1 MSCTHA
7 RSPRRALQQGI
18 LFGQRTLK
26 LQPPNSPLIY
36 LDNAATAWP
45 KPESVYRFMIDF
57 YRRAGV
63 NPGRSG
69 YDLAM
74 EAGSLLDDLRKRL
87 TRFFGGDED
96 APERLCF
103 GYNATDAM
111 NLAISGL
118 LAPGDHVITTNLEH
132 NSVIRPINH
141 LVRDGGVEATFVPFD
156 GAGFVDPDDIA
167 RAIRPNTALVIVN
180 HGSNVTGAIQP
191 VAEIGRICRERSVTF
206 AIDTAQTAG
215 NIPINM
221 KDMNIDVLA
230 FTGHKCLMGSMGIG
244 GLCVR
249 KHVEIKQVRSGGTG
263 VRSAYPYHLEE
274 YPWRL
279 EYGTPNMVGV
289 AALWAGQ
296 DWLDS
301 NGVESL
307 HAREMK
313 LAAKLVEGLRSI
325 PGVTLYCCES
335 LRHHLPT
342 VSMNV
347 DGMEAADV
355 GTMLDV
361 DHNVATRT
369 GLHCAPL
376 AHAQLGTVAIHGAV
390 RFSIGAF
397 NTEEHINAACRGV
410 ADIARWA
417 ADRRM
422 VLKETAAF

>member
-1 MSCTHA
+1 LE
-7 RSPRRALQQGI
+7 RLD
-18 LFGQRTLK
+18 
-26 LQPPNSPLIY
+26 SPLIY

-57 YRRAGV
+57 YRSTGV

-69 YDLAM
+69 YDLAL
-74 EAGSLLDDLRKRL
+74 EAGSLLDNLRKRL
-87 TRFFGGDED
+87 MHVFGGDED
-96 APERLCF
+96 APDRLCF
-103 GYNATDAM
+103 GYNATDAL
-111 NLAISGL
+111 NLAIPGL
-118 LAPGDHVITTNLEH
+118 LAAGDHVITTNLEH

-141 LVRDGGVEATFVPFD
+141 LVRDGVVEATFVPFD

-167 RAIRPNTALVIVN
+167 NAIRPNTKLVIVN
-180 HGSNVTGAIQP
+180 HGSNVTGTIQP
-191 VAEIGRICRERSVTF
+191 VREIGRICREKGVTF

-221 KDMNIDVLA
+221 KEMNIDVLA

-249 KHVEIKQVRSGGTG
+249 KHVEIRQVRSGGTG

-296 DWLDS
+296 DWLDG

-313 LAAKLVEGLRSI
+313 LAARLVEGLRSI
-325 PGVTLYCCES
+325 PGVHLYCCES
-335 LRHHLPT
+335 LDNHLPT
-342 VSMNV
+342 ITINL
-347 DGMEAADV
+347 DGMEAGDV

-376 AHAQLGTVAIHGAV
+376 AHQQLGTVAVHGAV
-390 RFSIGAF
+390 RFSIGPF
-397 NTEEHINAACRGV
+397 NTEEHIDVAYRGV
-410 ADIARWA
+410 AEIARWA
-417 ADRRM
+417 ANRRM
-422 VLKETAAF
+422 APNRTAAPVVVP